1 MRYAFLT
8 QPVDRLICN
17 IDPGNTPSQTVASR
31 LAETNGVPSVL
42 KVAGKDYSI
51 DIWVI
56 TRDEWQ
62 RRIAAA

>member
-8 QPVDRLICN
+8 QPVDRLISN
-17 IDPGNTPSQTVASR
+17 IDPGNTPSQAVALR
-31 LAETNGVPSVL
+31 LGETKGARSAL
-42 KVAGKDYSI
+42 KVAGKDYPI
-51 DIWVI
+51 DIWAI